1 MNIAYLTQSFPP
13 MVSGAALVAE
23 NLAQEMAMRGHKV
36 LVIAASERGRGYMTI
51 DNGLTVLRLPSIHNP
66 MRVGQRFLLYP
77 RRMILRSLCN
87 FQPNIIHSHEP
98 LQMGLLGLEYSRRA
112 GIPALLS
119 IHQLPGFVGTYLP
132 KTLGIRRA
140 AEISLWAYARWLLR
154 QFTTLIT
161 PTQTVADI
169 IHTMTRVQSQM
180 ISYGIDLQTFHPH
193 PSPDEKTAIRI
204 RLHLPLTAPVI
215 LHVGRL
221 DTDKGV
227 ERVILAAEKCMQEI
241 GAHLLIVGDGRQKS
255 ALMELCKSKG
265 ITSRCHF
272 TGFVSVKQGLPEI
285 YRSADLFVTASEI
298 ETQGIVL
305 LEAAASGLPIVA
317 VRATC
322 IPEIVHNGVS
332 GYLTEPGD
340 TNALGQ
346 AITTLLKQP
355 QKAGIMGK
363 ESYRLARK
371 HSISTTLERYE
382 QLYSDLVIEKE
393 LPQIKTPGYLERAR
407 EWMKL

>member
-13 MVSGAALVAE
+13 MVSGAALIAE
-23 NLAQEMAMRGHKV
+23 NLAKEMSARGHKV
-36 LVIAASERGRGYMTI
+36 LVIAASEREHDYMTI
-51 DNGLTVLRLPSIHNP
+51 ENGLTVLRLPSIHNP

-77 RRMILRSLCN
+77 RRTILRSLGA
-87 FQPNIIHSHEP
+87 FQPDVLHSHEP
-98 LQMGLLGLEYSRRA
+98 LQMGLLGLEYARRA
-112 GIPALLS
+112 GIPVLLS
-119 IHQLPGFVGTYLP
+119 IHQLPWFVGAYLP
-132 KTLGIRRA
+132 QTLGMRRA
-140 AEISLWAYARWLLR
+140 AELSLWFYARWLLR

-169 IHTMTRVQSQM
+169 IHTMTGIEPQT
-180 ISYGIDLQTFHPH
+180 ISYGIDLQAFHP
-193 PSPDEKTAIRI
+193 PLSLDEKTATRTQ
-204 RLHLPLTAPVI
+204 LNLPLTAPVI

-227 ERVILAAEKCMQEI
+227 ERVILAAERCMQETD
-241 GAHLLIVGDGRQKS
+241 AHLLVVGDGRQKS
-255 ALMELCKSKG
+255 ALIELCVSKG
-265 ITSRCHF
+265 TSSRCHF

-305 LEAAASGLPIVA
+305 LEAAACGLPIVA

-322 IPEIVHNGVS
+322 IPEIVHDGVN
-332 GYLTEPGD
+332 GYLAKPGD

-346 AITTLLKQP
+346 AMITLLRQP

-363 ESYRLARK
+363 ESRRLTGK
-371 HSISTTLERYE
+371 HSILTTLDRYE
-382 QLYSDLVIEKE
+382 QLYSDLLMTRE
-393 LPQIKTPGYLERAR
+393 LPQSRTQNYWERAR